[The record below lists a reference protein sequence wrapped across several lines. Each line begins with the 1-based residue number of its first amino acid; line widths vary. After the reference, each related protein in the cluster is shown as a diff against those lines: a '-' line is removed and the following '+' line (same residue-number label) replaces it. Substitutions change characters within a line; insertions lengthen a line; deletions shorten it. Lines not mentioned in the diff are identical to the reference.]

1 MKREFEKVRVKEI
14 IVVEG
19 FHDKQAV
26 DAAVE
31 ADVWVAGGD
40 RIARRFIEELKRASR
55 HRGVLILTDPDG
67 PGERIRRRI
76 SEAIPGVKHAFI
88 PRKRATNSKGI
99 GVEHAGA
106 EDIRRAIL
114 AARPEVFT
122 AERSTGG
129 DTFTMDDLIEA
140 GLVHASDAALKR
152 MALGDILHLGYANAK
167 SFLYKLN
174 ALGVTREEWEAAL
187 KQLKGT

>member
-1 MKREFEKVRVKEI
+1 MKRDFEKVRVKEI

-88 PRKRATNSKGI
+88 PRQRATNPKGV
-99 GVEHAGA
+99 GVEHAA
-106 EDIRRAIL
+106 VEDIRKAIL
-114 AARPEVFT
+114 EARPEFLP
-122 AERSTGG
+122 AARDAGA
-129 DTFTMDDLIEA
+129 TFTMEDLIEA
-140 GLVHASDAALKR
+140 GLVHAADAGLKR

-187 KQLKGT
+187 KQLEGK